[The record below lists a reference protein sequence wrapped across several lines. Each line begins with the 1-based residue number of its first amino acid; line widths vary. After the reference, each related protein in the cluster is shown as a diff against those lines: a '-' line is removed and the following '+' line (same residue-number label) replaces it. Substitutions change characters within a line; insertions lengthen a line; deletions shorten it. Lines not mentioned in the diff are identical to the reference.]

1 MGNKNKNGNNI
12 RIIADTPGN
21 TFVDDGSL
29 KLNATSDNDLSKE
42 SKRKQDKD
50 ISYSVR
56 RHSTKLKSTTD
67 SPRFKSGK
75 ITKAQSKQNHSAVYE

>member
-29 KLNATSDNDLSKE
+29 KLNATSDNDLSRE

-56 RHSTKLKSTTD
+56 RHSDTTNGL
-67 SPRFKSGK
+67 RFKSSK
-75 ITKAQSKQNHSAVYE
+75 LTKALSKQSHSPVYE